1 MIRNDEEERAR
12 EQKQHEEKVKT
23 LKDLIQ
29 ELKTEL
35 ENILSAP

>member
-1 MIRNDEEERAR
+1 MIRNDEEERTR

-35 ENILSAP
+35 ETILSAP